1 MTENKIVGLDIGTSV
16 IRVAIGEID
25 PETQKMVIT
34 GTAQKK
40 SAGLRNG
47 VIVNIED
54 AKNAIKE
61 AIDAAEQNADHM
73 RQMHDKLQHDI
84 SELEERKS
92 EIKAKVA
99 AAKTQERMNDL
110 TEKIGKT
117 AGAGAAGK
125 SAFDRMEKKAD
136 EMLDAANARAELN
149 QSSAEEQSIEDLTKK
164 YDSNGSESSVDD
176 ELAAMKA
183 KLGL

>member
-54 AKNAIKE
+54 AKKLSETMIKIGNKFGKEVVALITNMDYPLGYTIGNAIEVKE
-61 AIDAAEQNADHM
+61 AIE
-73 RQMHDKLQHDI
+73 
-84 SELEERKS
+84 
-92 EIKAKVA
+92 
-99 AAKTQERMNDL
+99 T
-110 TEKIGKT
+110 
-117 AGAGAAGK
+117 
-125 SAFDRMEKKAD
+125 
-136 EMLDAANARAELN
+136 LDG
-149 QSSAEEQSIEDLTKK
+149 
-164 YDSNGSESSVDD
+164 NG
-176 ELAAMKA
+176 
-183 KLGL
+183 

>member
-61 AIDAAEQNADHM
+61 AIDAAEQNAGT
-73 RQMHDKLQHDI
+73 I
-84 SELEERKS
+84 VESVVTAVGGELIESQNSKGVVPVSSTNKS
-92 EIKAKVA
+92 TKEIGPEDS
-99 AAKTQERMNDL
+99 T
-110 TEKIGKT
+110 T
-117 AGAGAAGK
+117 
-125 SAFDRMEKKAD
+125 FD
-136 EMLDAANARAELN
+136 
-149 QSSAEEQSIEDLTKK
+149 SSSFLV
-164 YDSNGSESSVDD
+164 SFPWLS
-176 ELAAMKA
+176 L
-183 KLGL
+183 